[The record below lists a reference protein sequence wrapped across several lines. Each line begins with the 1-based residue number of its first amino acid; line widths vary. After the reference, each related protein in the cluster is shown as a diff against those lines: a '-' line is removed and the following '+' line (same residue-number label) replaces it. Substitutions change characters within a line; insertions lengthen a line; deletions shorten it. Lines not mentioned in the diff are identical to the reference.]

1 MNSQTWAK
9 HEKGIGAKR
18 SLLGVRPLMELRKAR
33 GPVQKSRLATRLRP
47 WRDAFASRGRTLTS
61 DRAAS
66 ENRQFVGQPPA
77 PDHPLDF
84 EELYLRLRDP
94 VLRWATSCLHN
105 RQDAEDV
112 VSEAFEAL
120 RRALPR
126 IRSNSAKA
134 IDSYFYTIVRNLIC
148 RPRRKGEPLP
158 DDLAVIAEEPEE
170 EPVWLTTTPA
180 ELKKAIGR
188 LEAVDQQVIVL
199 ALFDRLP
206 HREIASRLA
215 LATPNAVAIRLFR
228 AKQALRSLVEEE
240 LACRV
245 PPMEA
250 P

>member
-1 MNSQTWAK
+1 
-9 HEKGIGAKR
+9 
-18 SLLGVRPLMELRKAR
+18 LR
-33 GPVQKSRLATRLRP
+33 
-47 WRDAFASRGRTLTS
+47 
-61 DRAAS
+61 
-66 ENRQFVGQPPA
+66 
-77 PDHPLDF
+77 
-84 EELYLRLRDP
+84 
-94 VLRWATSCLHN
+94 N

-126 IRSNSAKA
+126 LRSNSART
-134 IDSYFYTIVRNLIC
+134 IDSYFYTIVRNLMS

-180 ELKKAIGR
+180 ELQKAIGQ

-199 ALFDRLP
+199 ALFERLP
-206 HREIASRLA
+206 HREIASRLS
-215 LATPNAVAIRLFR
+215 LSTPNAVAMRLFR

-240 LACRV
+240 LARRV
-245 PPMEA
+245 PPLEA